1 MLKTLERRRRTA
13 ANQAGKLAR
22 NIPHLQSDDHPD
34 TTKGEDEE
42 KCGGYLEIFELLQ
55 HPIQM
60 DDLLAGGRRA
70 FMAGS

>member
-1 MLKTLERRRRTA
+1 MLKTLECRRGTA
-13 ANQAGKLAR
+13 ANPAGKLAR
-22 NIPHLQSDDHPD
+22 NVPHLQSGNHPN

-60 DDLLAGGRRA
+60 DYLLAGGRRA